1 MRHEVPKSFGIDS
14 RYCDCQQMVQMK
26 DGSLLIPEQVVVV
39 TEEARDVSR
48 LVRDGISVGSSGED
62 QSGCSVDASKPEPMR

>member
-1 MRHEVPKSFGIDS
+1 
-14 RYCDCQQMVQMK
+14 MVQMK

-48 LVRDGISVGSSGED
+48 LVRDGISVGSSGKD

>member
-1 MRHEVPKSFGIDS
+1 
-14 RYCDCQQMVQMK
+14 MVQMK

-48 LVRDGISVGSSGED
+48 LVRDGISVGSGGID